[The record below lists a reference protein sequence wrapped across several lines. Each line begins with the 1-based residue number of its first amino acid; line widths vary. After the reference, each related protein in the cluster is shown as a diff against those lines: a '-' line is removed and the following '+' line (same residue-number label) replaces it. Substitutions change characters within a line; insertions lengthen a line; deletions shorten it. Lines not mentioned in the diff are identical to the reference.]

1 MEGTKLLIVLW
12 IVTGGCTWLCTV
24 GVTDVVRGPVQVNDV
39 VCNTVQRT
47 DCSSIPVG
55 CHVQRLVRRLVC
67 GTVSPN
73 DT

>member
-1 MEGTKLLIVLW
+1 MEATRLLIVLW

-47 DCSSIPVG
+47 
-55 CHVQRLVRRLVC
+55 VQ
-67 GTVSPN
+67 VSPWAAMCKG
-73 DT
+73 